1 MSQFSATLDSFL
13 DYLIKEKGYSGHTL
27 DAYRRDLGRFGA
39 FVETNARADSLE
51 KIMEKR
57 ALRAFTSSLAGQ
69 GLKPRSIARK
79 VAALKSFS
87 KYCVKRGLLPN
98 NAARSM
104 AAPRLDRPLPAFL
117 TERQARALSPSVP
130 AGAKPR
136 TLLEAR
142 NKAIV
147 ELLYGSGIR
156 LAELHA
162 LNAGAIQWKATTV
175 RVMGKGKKERIVPL
189 TGQAVSLIREYASL
203 RGDASSQGQPL
214 FVNKR
219 GARLSDGTLNA
230 SSAPRSHGYPSRKK
244 RARMS
249 CATRSPRT
257 CSTAALI
264 SGRSR
269 SSSAT
274 PPCRRPRFIPIFQRN
289 TCLRCT
295 VKPTPAP
302 GWSSY
307 RFQVPSLGQLPSIR
321 R

>member
-219 GARLSDGTLNA
+219 GARLSRRHIERIVGAAIARVSQQKKKSPHVLRHSFATLLLDGGADIRAVKELLGHA
-230 SSAPRSHGYPSRKK
+230 SLSTTQIYTHISKEHLLKVYRQAHP
-244 RARMS
+244 RAR
-249 CATRSPRT
+249 
-257 CSTAALI
+257 LE
-264 SGRSR
+264 
-269 SSSAT
+269 
-274 PPCRRPRFIPIFQRN
+274 
-289 TCLRCT
+289 
-295 VKPTPAP
+295 
-302 GWSSY
+302 
-307 RFQVPSLGQLPSIR
+307 
-321 R
+321 